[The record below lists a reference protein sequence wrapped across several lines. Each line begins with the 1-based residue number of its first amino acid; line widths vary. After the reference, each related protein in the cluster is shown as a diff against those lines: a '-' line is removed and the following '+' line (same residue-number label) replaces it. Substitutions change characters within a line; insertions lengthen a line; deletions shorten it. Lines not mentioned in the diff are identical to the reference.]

1 MTTIYEELKA
11 KSGLY
16 LNSFIHQEEK
26 LQTCLECF
34 LFDGEKCFFLVQV
47 SAPYHVVRSITRC
60 VDTLSKKFKD
70 HYRDLMCLSWR
81 QCAEVITST
90 ETIYKL
96 PNLMILD
103 YDKVEFRAIDAKIL
117 TKLFDH
123 ATISFSTKIIILVS
137 FPIEDILNLFK
148 QHLDPGYYMILDYS
162 ARNLDLNYKELTN
175 KPESLIEAATL
186 GNLNDVMR
194 FTSDGAD
201 INMRDAAFN
210 TALHEAAKR
219 GHQPVVLFL
228 LRNGA
233 QHLPDHRGQTPLH
246 IATAEGH
253 IETVKTLLLRN
264 ADVNVSDGYGL
275 TPLHLACTYGYKD
288 IAITLIECGANLEVD
303 TKNFRTPLYIAC
315 SRNHSEVVETLLQYG
330 AKVDPLPPNFL
341 TALHGAA
348 DNGAL
353 EAVQIL
359 IKFGANREV
368 RHDGRTA
375 LEIAENKGYMEIV
388 EYLRIDD
395 QPDDTLP
402 DEY

>member
-1 MTTIYEELKA
+1 MTTIYDELKA

-16 LNSFIHQEEK
+16 LNSFTHQERK

-34 LFDGEKCFFLVQV
+34 LFDEEKCFFLVQV
-47 SAPYHVVRSITRC
+47 SAPYHVVRSISRC
-60 VDTLSKKFKD
+60 VETLGTKFKD

-96 PNLMILD
+96 PSLMILD
-103 YDKVEFRAIDAKIL
+103 YDKVEFRVTDGKIL
-117 TKLFDH
+117 TKLFNH
-123 ATISFSTKIIILVS
+123 VTISFSSKIIMLIS
-137 FPIEDILNLFK
+137 FPIEDVLNLFE
-148 QHLDPGYYMILDYS
+148 QHLDPAYYIILDYS
-162 ARNLDLNYKELTN
+162 ARNLDLNNKELTD
-175 KPESLIEAATL
+175 KPQSLIEAATL

-194 FTSDGAD
+194 FITDGAE
-201 INMRDAAFN
+201 INMRDAASN
-210 TALHEAAKR
+210 TALHEASKR
-219 GHQPVVLFL
+219 GHKSVVLFL
-228 LRNGA
+228 LRHGA

-253 IETVKTLLLRN
+253 IETVKTLVLRN
-264 ADVNVSDGYGL
+264 ADVNMSDGYGL

-288 IAITLIECGANLEVD
+288 IAIMLIECGADLEVD

-315 SRNHSEVVETLLQYG
+315 CRNHSEVVETLLHYG

-353 EAVQIL
+353 NAVQLL
-359 IKFGANREV
+359 IKFGVNREV

-375 LEIAENKGYMEIV
+375 LEIAESKGYMEIV
-388 EYLRIDD
+388 EYLRIEKH
-395 QPDDTLP
+395 PELP
-402 DEY
+402 EEY